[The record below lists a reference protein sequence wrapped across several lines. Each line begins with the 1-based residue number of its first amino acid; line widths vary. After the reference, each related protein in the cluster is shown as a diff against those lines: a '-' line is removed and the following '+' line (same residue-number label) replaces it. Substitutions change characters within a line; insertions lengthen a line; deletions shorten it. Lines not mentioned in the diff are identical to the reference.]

1 MIDTNQY
8 DEEGEL
14 LIVDAHV
21 HLGKCRQT
29 RINGDANFLIKT
41 ADKLGIDKLCV
52 SSLRGLSYDFYEGNM
67 EVAEAMKRYPTRIF
81 GYVNVNPY
89 FGEEAV
95 KEVRRYIKNYE
106 MIGVKL
112 HTVEG
117 MWPGNDPCL
126 NPIFEEA
133 IKLGV
138 PIKIHAETDDT
149 DIMADRFPDATIIM
163 CHMGGGGDW
172 RKGIRTARRRDNV
185 ILDTT
190 STCMDVGMVEEAVKA
205 AGPDRVVYGSDMPL
219 LNPVTQLA
227 KVKTADIEE
236 ETKRLILG
244 ENIIRILRLE
254 R

>member
-1 MIDTNQY
+1 MKKDK
-8 DEEGEL
+8 DEGNP
-14 LIVDAHV
+14 LIIDAHV

-29 RINGDANFLIKT
+29 GINGNADFLIKT

-52 SSLRGLSYDFYEGNM
+52 SSLRGLHYDFYTGNL
-67 EVAEAMKRYPTRIF
+67 EVLEAMKRYPSRIF

-95 KEVRRYIKNYE
+95 KEVRKYIKEYG

-112 HTVEG
+112 HVVEG
-117 MWPGNDPCL
+117 MWTGSDPCL

-138 PIKIHAETDDT
+138 PIKIHAEANDIDT
-149 DIMADRFPDATIIM
+149 MADRFPDATIIM

-172 RKGIRTARRRDNV
+172 LKGVRIAKRRDNI

-190 STCMDVGMVEEAVKA
+190 STCMDVGMVEEAVEA
-205 AGPDRVVYGSDMPL
+205 AGPERVVYGSDMPL

-227 KVKTADIEE
+227 KVKTANIDEE
-236 ETKRLILG
+236 AKRLILG
-244 ENIIRILRLE
+244 ENITRILGLGR
-254 R
+254 

>member
-1 MIDTNQY
+1 
-8 DEEGEL
+8 

-21 HLGKCRQT
+21 HLGKCRET
-29 RINGDANFLIKT
+29 RINGNADFLIKT

-52 SSLRGLSYDFYEGNM
+52 SSLRGLQYDFHKGNM

-89 FGEEAV
+89 FDEEAV
-95 KEVRRYIKNYE
+95 REVRKYVKDYG

-117 MWPGNDPCL
+117 MWRGDDPCL

-138 PIKIHAETDDT
+138 PIKIHAEADDSDT
-149 DIMADRFPDATIIM
+149 MADRFPDATIIM

-172 RKGIRTARRRDNV
+172 LKGIRTARRRNNI
-185 ILDTT
+185 ILDTA
-190 STCMDVGMVEEAVKA
+190 STCMDVGMVEEAIKA
-205 AGPDRVVYGSDMPL
+205 AGSERVVYGSDFPL

-227 KVKTADIEE
+227 KVKMADIDEE
-236 ETKRLILG
+236 SKRLILG
-244 ENIIRILRLE
+244 ENIVRILRLE